1 MPAGS
6 PPAQGGYLST
16 TAEAAKTAIDR
27 LTFFSDAVVAIAM
40 TLLALELPVPQADS
54 AGALLDF
61 LGDHYGEFL
70 AFFISF
76 FVIAQYWRGHHR
88 LYRYVTDAPPRLVML
103 NILWLLTVILTPYA
117 TRNLYG
123 GQDVSHSDFPWRFAF
138 YAVVQA
144 CAAISFILAEREIQR
159 QGLFAPRPRARCW
172 SAVTPSTSRSSS
184 PSSSPSRW
192 PSSSTPGR
200 SPSGASSRCGS
211 PWPGSPAPAQ
221 RPHGER
227 HMSGIDLHTHSTASD
242 GTEPPA
248 ERRRARRRRAGLDVL
263 ALTDHDTVARVAG
276 GRGRRA
282 GAGGRPGARR
292 RDLLLPPRAVSV
304 HLLGYLVDPDHPGL
318 ADRDRARPRVAGRPA
333 VDGWSSGWPR
343 TASP

>member
-1 MPAGS
+1 MWAHRRCSPADDPGAGPTRGAPDAYAVATLARVSGDMPAGS

-144 CAAISFILAEREIQR
+144 CAAISFILAEREIQK
-159 QGLFAPRPRARCW
+159 QGLFAPETPRALL
-172 SAVTPSTSRSSS
+172 
-184 PSSSPSRW
+184 
-192 PSSSTPGR
+192 
-200 SPSGASSRCGS
+200 
-211 PWPGSPAPAQ
+211 
-221 RPHGER
+221 ER
-227 HMSGIDLHTHSTASD
+227 VYT
-242 GTEPPA
+242 
-248 ERRRARRRRAGLDVL
+248 VNL
-263 ALTDHDTVARVAG
+263 ALVLTFLVSIPVAFVLYAWAFAIWSLIPLWIALAWMVQHRLS
-276 GRGRRA
+276 
-282 GAGGRPGARR
+282 ART
-292 RDLLLPPRAVSV
+292 
-304 HLLGYLVDPDHPGL
+304 G
-318 ADRDRARPRVAGRPA
+318 
-333 VDGWSSGWPR
+333 SG
-343 TASP
+343 T